1 MLFPALSFLLS
12 LSLFLFFLF
21 FSRFILACHLCHSF
35 SCSCFLALTVYIP
48 SPCPSPLSPSC
59 SFSIKAKVIRK
70 LLCVMRA
77 ALKWNIITQLI
88 VSWTFQ
94 IFVLLF
100 FEKALSPLWAPLLA
114 HTMDCFNFAQLLFY
128 SLQTSLIKEM
138 DRCLAVFSLVGYNS
152 SQYVSGF
159 CIGVYSE
166 WEWIWVTCFIRHGW
180 ALLQMSR
187 LVETPLLKTFE

>member
-35 SCSCFLALTVYIP
+35 SCSCFLALTVTLYIP

-88 VSWTFQ
+88 VSWMFQ
-94 IFVLLF
+94 NYYYYF
-100 FEKALSPLWAPLLA
+100 SLWGPSVA
-114 HTMDCFNFAQLLFY
+114 HTMDCLNFAQLLFY

-138 DRCLAVFSLVGYNS
+138 ERCLAVFSLMG
-152 SQYVSGF
+152 
-159 CIGVYSE
+159 
-166 WEWIWVTCFIRHGW
+166 
-180 ALLQMSR
+180 
-187 LVETPLLKTFE
+187 